1 MLGKRVLE
9 MANSTSAENKN
20 IYRQARDHAGF
31 TREEAVDAF
40 IENGFPIKYERI
52 ERIETDKFDPTP
64 DEVYHMA
71 QVYKMPELCNFYC
84 THQYGIGKKSVPEI
98 KMKELSQIILG
109 MLASLNSM
117 QRKQERLIEIT
128 EDGEISDDELKDF
141 IYIQK
146 ELDRISMT
154 VKTLKLW
161 SEQQLAIGKID
172 KGKYEELKNTIK

>member
-1 MLGKRVLE
+1 MS
-9 MANSTSAENKN
+9 NNTTSENKN
-20 IYRQARDHAGF
+20 IYRQARDNAGL
-31 TREEAVDAF
+31 TRDEAVDAF
-40 IENGFPIKYERI
+40 IENEFPIKYERI
-52 ERIETDKFDPTP
+52 ERIETDKFNPTP
-64 DEVYHMA
+64 DEVYHMS
-71 QVYKMPELCNFYC
+71 QVYKMPELCNYYC
-84 THQYGIGKKSVPEI
+84 THQCGIGQKSVPEI

-128 EDGEISDDELKDF
+128 EDGEVSEDELKDF
-141 IYIQK
+141 IYIQR

-172 KGKYEELKNTIK
+172 KKKYEELKNSIK

>member
-1 MLGKRVLE
+1 
-9 MANSTSAENKN
+9 MANNTISENKN
-20 IYRQARDHAGF
+20 IYRQARDNVGL
-31 TREEAVDAF
+31 TRDEAVDVF
-40 IENGFPIKYERI
+40 IDNGFPIKYERI

-64 DEVYHMA
+64 DEVYHMS
-71 QVYKMPELCNFYC
+71 QVYKMPELCNYYC
-84 THQYGIGKKSVPEI
+84 THQCGIGKKSVPEI

-128 EDGEISDDELKDF
+128 EDGEVSEDELKDF

-172 KGKYEELKNTIK
+172 REKYDELKNSIK